1 MQEFKINSASVAHMA
16 TQVRVKQLATRDS
29 QYKVLASIVETWEK
43 NQADKSGE
51 ANYKEIIKD
60 LKEYSTLSKSIN
72 DYFHEQ
78 KIPADLGYPI
88 KFNKTDLQLKMA
100 YKYAKQQDDNLIAQI
115 KNGHF
120 YNNQYCYVD
129 STKLP
134 VLQADNSDS
143 Y

>member
-1 MQEFKINSASVAHMA
+1 
-16 TQVRVKQLATRDS
+16 
-29 QYKVLASIVETWEK
+29 
-43 NQADKSGE
+43 
-51 ANYKEIIKD
+51 
-60 LKEYSTLSKSIN
+60 
-72 DYFHEQ
+72 
-78 KIPADLGYPI
+78 
-88 KFNKTDLQLKMA
+88 MA